1 MQKKTIPTELIK
13 AIKDNKLVIFLGAGI
28 SMNEGL
34 PSWKQILLN
43 LLSHEDCDIEKAQ
56 SYYNALKEDIMEPLE
71 VLEKIKTHKKYILQS
86 FEKNLKVEDYS
97 SEIFKT
103 LAEISKRFVT
113 TNFDKYIENN
123 CSIKTIITHDSSY
136 NLAKIGTSAE
146 EYIIKLHG
154 DLDRLD
160 ACIIFKEQFEELYN
174 KDKLTPFQLKK
185 LLSEYTFIFIGF
197 SFNDIYVKEL
207 FGYMSSLME
216 EYGPKHYL
224 VTTKDSEIKGIVNI
238 KIENYTQLSILLNE
252 LQNIKGSTIEVKKKD
267 KMEIEVLEDTDESL
281 SDGSDIAPHINIWIG
296 RQKELD
302 LLKNG
307 GFKVYF
313 ITGIGGEGKSSLAS
327 HYIDEEEKNFDMIDW
342 RDFKE
347 QEHKFQHKIYGM
359 IKKVCPDI
367 YDDKL
372 VGLND
377 DQLITLFF
385 KKLGNKKIA
394 FVLDNV
400 DSYIDLEKF
409 EPIGAIG
416 KLFNAA
422 LAYEHSSK
430 FIFTCRPFIHY
441 AGISFFQFKL
451 EGLSEDNTIEYFT
464 TEPTSIK
471 REEMIEFA
479 KKAFSLTKG
488 HAMWLSLI
496 IAHARRGKDKLI
508 EFLAKIESGDP
519 INENDSSI
527 MSKRML
533 GNVWSTL
540 TDRDKIVLRTMAES
554 LVAETVEEYGKM
566 IEAEL
571 NYNKFSKSIKALRN
585 LNLIIDKRGTDY
597 IELHPLV
604 KEYIRTNYP
613 SHERGKYIAMITHY
627 YDQYVVILK
636 ERLGYKLSY
645 NEYINFTHK
654 AELLINAGKYQEAL
668 NTLSEV
674 IGSMSTAGYID
685 ELLRVSKMFFNTITW
700 TKRNIEELA
709 LFYPFLIPSIKLF
722 VENDHEEYT
731 YQLLKEFESTVHD
744 KSEAYLRLCS
754 VKAYVYWFLKNYSK
768 SLSICEEALY
778 LMERGE
784 QSDTFDIRHH
794 YALTLRDSRKD
805 ENIEKALSIFLGDK
819 ILEKMID
826 KNNPITKDDQGT
838 IFGNIGR
845 CLDFLDDRNNALICY
860 FKAFYFIF
868 TYDDALRTINL
879 GYASFWIYE
888 VLSRINKNEVSIYFL
903 KMAQNEWDKSS
914 KVLLNQNQDA
924 FSELT
929 SSSTNKSINSSEAW
943 RIEKYC
949 IEFIE
954 KQINVKFKIKN

>member
-1 MQKKTIPTELIK
+1 MESKIPNGLK
-13 AIKDNKLVIFLGAGI
+13 QAIENNKLIIFLGAGI

-34 PSWKQILLN
+34 PSWKQVLLN
-43 LLSHEDCDIEKAQ
+43 LLSKQDCDIPKA
-56 SYYNALKEDIMEPLE
+56 SNYHSALQADIMSPLE
-71 VLEKIKTHKKYILQS
+71 VLEKIKDNKKEILKA
-86 FEKNLKVEDYS
+86 FEKDLNVDNYS

-103 LAEISKRFVT
+103 LGNISKHFVT

-123 CSIKTIITHDSSY
+123 CSIKTVITHDSAY
-136 NLAKIGTSAE
+136 NLAKIGTDAE

-160 ACIIFKEQFEELYN
+160 SCIIFIEQYEDLYKN
-174 KDKLTPFQLKK
+174 DKLAPFQLKK
-185 LLSEYTFIFIGF
+185 LLTEYSFLFIGF
-197 SFNDIYVKEL
+197 SFNDPYVKEL
-207 FGYMSSLME
+207 FDYISTLME
-216 EYGPKHYL
+216 EYGPTHYL
-224 VTTKDSEIKGIVNI
+224 ITTKNDKINNLTSITIQDYDELPSLLNHLVNI
-238 KIENYTQLSILLNE
+238 KNTMPEVPQK
-252 LQNIKGSTIEVKKKD
+252 QNNSV
-267 KMEIEVLEDTDESL
+267 EILEDEEEIQ
-281 SDGSDIAPHINIWIG
+281 DGSDIAPHINIWIG
-296 RQKELD
+296 RQKELE

-327 HYIDEEEKNFDMIDW
+327 HYIDEDEKNFEMIDW

-359 IKKVCPDI
+359 IKKICSDMD
-367 YDDKL
+367 DDKL
-372 VGLND
+372 VGLNEE
-377 DQLITLFF
+377 QLISLFF
-385 KKLGNKKIA
+385 KKLGTRKMV

-416 KLFNAA
+416 KFFSAA
-422 LAYEHSSK
+422 LLHEHNSK

-441 AGISFFQFKL
+441 AGINFFQLKL
-451 EGLSEDNTIEYFT
+451 EGLTEENTIEYFT
-464 TEPTSIK
+464 KEQTSIK
-471 REEMIEFA
+471 PEEMIEFA
-479 KKAFSLTKG
+479 KIAYKLTKG

-508 EFLAKIESGDP
+508 EFLNKIKSGDP
-519 INENDSSI
+519 INENDSTI

-540 TDRDKIVLRTMAES
+540 TDRDKMVLRTMAES

-566 IEAEL
+566 LEAEL

-585 LNLIIDKRGTDY
+585 LNLIIDKRDTDY

-613 SHERGKYIAMITHY
+613 SHERSKYIAMITHY
-627 YDQYVVILK
+627 YDQYVVVLK
-636 ERLGYKLSY
+636 QRLGHKLSY
-645 NEYINFTHK
+645 DEYINFTHK

-674 IGSMSTAGYID
+674 IDSMSTAGYID
-685 ELLRVSKMFFNTITW
+685 ELLRVAKMFFNSITW
-700 TKRNIEELA
+700 SKKNIEELA
-709 LFYPFLIPSIKLF
+709 LFYPFLINSIRLF
-722 VENDHEEYT
+722 VENEQEGYTFQLIKEY
-731 YQLLKEFESTVHD
+731 ESTVLD

-754 VKAYVYWFLKNYSK
+754 IKAYVYWFLKDYSEA
-768 SLSICEEALY
+768 LSICEEALY

-784 QSDTFDIRHH
+784 QSDSFDVRHH
-794 YALTLRDSRKD
+794 YALTLRDSRNE
-805 ENIEKALSIFLGDK
+805 ENIAKALDLFLGDK
-819 ILEKMID
+819 ILEKLID
-826 KNNPITKDDQGT
+826 KNNPINKDDQGT

-845 CLDFLDDRNNALICY
+845 CLELLGDTSNALICY
-860 FKAFYFIF
+860 YKAFYCIF
-868 TYDDALRTINL
+868 SFDDVLRAINL
-879 GYASFWIYE
+879 GYAAFWIYE
-888 VLSRINKNEVSIYFL
+888 ILSKNNKYEASIYFL

-914 KVLLNQNQDA
+914 KVLLNQNQNI
-924 FSELT
+924 FNELIST
-929 SSSTNKSINSSEAW
+929 STNQSINSSEVW

-954 KQINVKFKIKN
+954 KQINVKFKIKH